1 MPIMND
7 EEAEREAVL
16 IAAKLLAISVRTAP
30 KGRGVDRTVTA
41 IVTGAEKEQIAK
53 AMEAKVHQKRNPLK
67 GFERDADNLRKSPAV
82 LLLGVK
88 GTVPKNPE
96 NPLNCGACGYA
107 GCAEFMNTKKK
118 DGEDFTGPICIF
130 EALDLGIALG
140 SAVQRASDLNV
151 DNRMMYTIGAA
162 AKALNLLNADII
174 IGIPL
179 SAAGKNIYFDRG

>member
-1 MPIMND
+1 MPIIND
-7 EEAEREAVL
+7 DEAEREGVL
-16 IAAKLLAISVRTAP
+16 VAAKLLAISARTAP

-53 AMEAKVHQKRNPLK
+53 AMEAKVHQKRHPLK
-67 GFERDADNLRKSPAV
+67 GFERDADNLRKSSAV

-88 GTVPKNPE
+88 GTVPKHPE
-96 NPLNCGACGYA
+96 SPLNCGACGYA
-107 GCAEFMNTKKK
+107 GCAEFMNAKKT

-162 AKALNLLNADII
+162 AKALNLLDADII